1 MRRKN
6 FAVLSCL
13 LLGAVMAVTTACGGG
28 NSALNPNFQPQISNQ
43 TDNFQF
49 QTTGVSNVTQTLTY
63 TWQNT
68 GTASSVNQACAI
80 TAGTAFVT
88 LKDASGIAVYSGDLK
103 GNGTFTSIQGA
114 SGNWTIIVTLT
125 KVNGTLNFRAQK
137 M

>member
-6 FAVLSCL
+6 FAVLGCL
-13 LLGAVMAVTTACGGG
+13 LLGAVIAVTTACGG

-49 QTTGVSNVTQTLTY
+49 QTTGVTNVTQTLTY
-63 TWQNT
+63 TWQDT
-68 GTASSVNQACAI
+68 GTGSSVNQACAI

-103 GNGTFTSIQGA
+103 ANGTFTSIQGA
-114 SGNWTIIVTLT
+114 SGGWTIIVTLT
-125 KVNGTLNFRAQK
+125 KVSGTLNFRVQK

>member
-6 FAVLSCL
+6 FAVLGSL
-13 LLGAVMAVTTACGGG
+13 LLVATVAWTTACGNG

-49 QTTGVSNVTQTLTY
+49 QTTGISNVTQTLTY

-68 GTASSVNQACAI
+68 GTGSSVNQACAI

-88 LKDASGIAVYSGDLK
+88 LKDANGIAVYSADLK
-103 GNGTFTSIQGA
+103 ANGTFTSIQGMP
-114 SGNWTIIVTLT
+114 GKWTIIVMLT
-125 KVNGTLNFRAQK
+125 KVNGTLNFRTQK